1 LVYKIA
7 KKSLKNE
14 KICELIGINGQTF
27 TGSEAIAGT
36 LLEVLF
42 PRDEST
48 TQTSKHV
55 EIVNRLQVLDTN
67 DNLSESEIPFSIQ
80 EVTDIVK

>member
-1 LVYKIA
+1 M
-7 KKSLKNE
+7 
-14 KICELIGINGQTF
+14 IGINGQTF